1 MVMNTTDFI
10 LLGKKIAI
18 GILVTVIPLLI
29 ILGGLLLLQK
39 VL

>member
-1 MVMNTTDFI
+1 MNTSDFI
-10 LLGKKIAI
+10 LLGKKIII

>member
-1 MVMNTTDFI
+1 MAMNTTDFI
-10 LLGKKIAI
+10 LLGKKIGI